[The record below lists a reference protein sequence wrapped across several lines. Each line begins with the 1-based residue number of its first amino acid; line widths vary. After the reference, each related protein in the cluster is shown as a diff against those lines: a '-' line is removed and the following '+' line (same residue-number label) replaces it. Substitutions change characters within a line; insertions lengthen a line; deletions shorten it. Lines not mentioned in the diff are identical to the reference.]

1 MSLWDKMAVFPPGYA
16 EPPKRKTGRGPSR
29 SGYLLLIA
37 TVLLLIGSPRVRF
50 WFRSVLEYPFH
61 YKEYKSFGIRIPG
74 RYSMHGIDVSRYQSK
89 VDWARVK
96 KMNKAGIQISF
107 AFIKATEGTALRDPQ
122 FKNNWENAR
131 KQGIIRGAYHYFLP
145 NLSPR
150 DQARHFINNVS
161 LRSGDLPPVI
171 DVEETRRMSKAQ
183 IQRYSLEFLKI
194 LEEHYGIRPI
204 LYTNRDF
211 YKNYFKDNPD
221 FEPYRFW
228 IAHFHVANLNMPGDR
243 DWHFWQHSDR
253 GRVSGINEK
262 VDFNV
267 FNGTEG
273 ELRRMCVP

>member
-1 MSLWDKMAVFPPGYA
+1 MSLLDKVAIFPPGYA
-16 EPPKRKTGRGPSR
+16 EPPKRKPGRRPSR
-29 SGYLLLIA
+29 SGRLLLVAI
-37 TVLLLIGSPRVRF
+37 VLLLIGSPRVRF
-50 WFRSVLEYPFH
+50 WFGSVLEYPFH

-74 RYSMHGIDVSRYQSK
+74 RYSIHGIDVSRYQSR

-96 KMNKAGIQISF
+96 KVDKAGIRISF

-131 KQGIIRGAYHYFLP
+131 KNGIIRGAYHYFLP

-150 DQARHFINNVS
+150 DQAKHFINNVT

-171 DVEETRRMSKAQ
+171 DVEETRGMNKAQ
-183 IQRYSLEFLKI
+183 IQRYSLEFLQI
-194 LEEHYGIRPI
+194 LEKHYGVRPV

-211 YKNYFKDNPD
+211 YKTYFKDHSD
-221 FEPYRFW
+221 FERYRFW
-228 IAHFHVANLNMPGDR
+228 IAHFHVANFDMPGDR

-253 GRVSGINEK
+253 GRVTGINEK

-267 FNGTEG
+267 FNGTEE
-273 ELRRMCVP
+273 ELRRICVP